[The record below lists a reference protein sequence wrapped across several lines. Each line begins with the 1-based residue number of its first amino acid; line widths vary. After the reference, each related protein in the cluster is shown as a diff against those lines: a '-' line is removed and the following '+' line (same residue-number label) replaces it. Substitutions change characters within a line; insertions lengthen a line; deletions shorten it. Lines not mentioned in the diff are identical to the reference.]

1 MREIKFRAWDY
12 TSQIMSYSDEEKSLE
27 AFFASHNKDYD
38 DVVFMQYTGLKD
50 NRGYEIYEGDV
61 VNMKVLIDY
70 NVNTEIDR
78 TYTGVVAVI
87 PSKGACM
94 KRPKFIDRCED
105 DRTVWCDY
113 NKPIAAYRSEV
124 VGNIYENPELMEGKE

>member
-1 MREIKFRAWDY
+1 MREIKFRAWDKEKKRMY
-12 TSQIMSYSDEEKSLE
+12 FGDLRTFNSIAPFCNAPKKFHIMQ
-27 AFFASHNKDYD
+27 F
-38 DVVFMQYTGLKD
+38 TGLTDKT
-50 NRGYEIYEGDV
+50 GKEIYEGDV

-70 NVNTEIDR
+70 NVNIEIDR

-124 VGNIYENPELMEGKE
+124 IGNVYENPELIAEGQS